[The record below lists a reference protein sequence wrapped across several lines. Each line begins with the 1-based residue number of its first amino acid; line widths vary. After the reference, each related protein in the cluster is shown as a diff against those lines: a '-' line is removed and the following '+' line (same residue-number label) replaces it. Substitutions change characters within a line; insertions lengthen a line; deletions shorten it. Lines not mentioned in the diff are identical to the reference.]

1 LTETTATAPAFY
13 ATPEEWRAWLEAH
26 HADAREH
33 WVGFHKRNTS
43 HPPKPGITWPESVDQ
58 ALCFGWIDGV
68 RKRVD
73 DDRYMIRFTPRK
85 RASRWSRVNV
95 ARVAEL
101 TDAGLMQP
109 AGLAAFAARTE
120 EGTYSYEQREAAAF
134 DPERERRFRADEAA
148 WTWFA
153 AQAPWYRRTAT
164 HWVMSAKREET
175 RDRRLARLIGDS
187 AAGRAVGPLRR
198 PA

>member
-1 LTETTATAPAFY
+1 MTETPAFY
-13 ATPEEWRAWLEAH
+13 ATPEEWRAWLEAN

-33 WVGFHKRNTS
+33 WVGFHKRGTGRPS
-43 HPPKPGITWPESVDQ
+43 ITWPESVDQ

-85 RASRWSRVNV
+85 RSSRWSRVNV

-101 TDAGLMQP
+101 TEAGLMHP

-134 DPERERRFRADEAA
+134 DAGRERRFRADEAA
-148 WTWFA
+148 WAWFA
-153 AQAPWYRRTAT
+153 ARAPGYRRIAT

-175 RDRRLARLIGDS
+175 RDRRLARLIEDS

>member
-1 LTETTATAPAFY
+1 MTEEPAFY
-13 ATPEEWRAWLEAH
+13 ATGEEWRAGLEAH
-26 HADAREH
+26 HEDAREH
-33 WVGFHKRNTS
+33 WVGFRKRGTGRPS
-43 HPPKPGITWPESVDQ
+43 ITWPESVDQ

-73 DDRYMIRFTPRK
+73 DASYMIRFTPRK
-85 RASRWSRVNV
+85 ASSRWSRVNV

-101 TDAGLMQP
+101 ERAGLMRP

-134 DPERERRFRADEAA
+134 DAERERRFRADEPA
-148 WTWFA
+148 WAWFSS
-153 AQAPWYRRTAT
+153 QPPWYRRTAT
-164 HWVMSAKREET
+164 HWVMSAKRDET
-175 RDRRLARLIGDS
+175 RDRRLARLIEDS
-187 AAGRAVGPLRR
+187 GAGRAVGPLRR

>member
-1 LTETTATAPAFY
+1 LTETPAFY
-13 ATPEEWRAWLEAH
+13 ATSEEWRAWLEAH

-33 WVGFHKRNTS
+33 WVGFHKRGTGRAS
-43 HPPKPGITWPESVDQ
+43 ITWPESVDQ

-73 DDRYMIRFTPRK
+73 DERYMIRFTPRK
-85 RASRWSRVNV
+85 ASSKWSRVNV

-101 TDAGLMQP
+101 ERAGLMRP

-134 DPERERRFRADEAA
+134 DPERERRFRAEEAA
-148 WTWFA
+148 WAWFS
-153 AQAPWYRRTAT
+153 AQPPWYRRTAT
-164 HWVMSAKREET
+164 HWVMSAKRDDT
-175 RDRRLARLIGDS
+175 RDRRLARLIEDS

>member
-1 LTETTATAPAFY
+1 LTETPAFY
-13 ATPEEWRAWLEAH
+13 ATSEEWRAWLEAH

-33 WVGFHKRNTS
+33 WVGFHKRGTGRAS
-43 HPPKPGITWPESVDQ
+43 ITWPESVDQ

-73 DDRYMIRFTPRK
+73 DERYMIRFTPRK
-85 RASRWSRVNV
+85 ASSKWSRVNV

-101 TDAGLMQP
+101 ERAGLMRP

-134 DPERERRFRADEAA
+134 DPERERRFRAEEAA
-148 WTWFA
+148 WAWFS
-153 AQAPWYRRTAT
+153 AQPPWYRRTAT
-164 HWVMSAKREET
+164 HWVMSAKRDDT
-175 RDRRLARLIGDS
+175 RDRRLARLIEDS
-187 AAGRAVGPLRR
+187 AAARAVGPLRR

>member
-13 ATPEEWRAWLEAH
+13 ATPQAWRAWLEAH

-33 WVGFHKRNTS
+33 WVGFHKRGTGQPS
-43 HPPKPGITWPESVDQ
+43 ITWPESVDQ

-73 DDRYMIRFTPRK
+73 DERYMIRFTPRK

-101 TDAGLMQP
+101 TAAGLMHP
-109 AGLAAFAARTE
+109 AGLEAFEARTA
-120 EGTYSYEQREAAAF
+120 EGTYSYEQRDAAAF
-134 DPERERRFRADEAA
+134 DPERERRFRADRAA
-148 WTWFA
+148 WAWFA

-175 RDRRLARLIGDS
+175 RDRRLARLIEDS

>member
-1 LTETTATAPAFY
+1 LTETPAFY
-13 ATPEEWRAWLEAH
+13 ASPDEWRAWLAAH

-33 WVGFHKRNTS
+33 WVGFHKRGTGRPS
-43 HPPKPGITWPESVDQ
+43 ITWPESVDQ
-58 ALCFGWIDGV
+58 ALCFGWIDGI

-73 DDRYMIRFTPRK
+73 DERYMIRFTPRK
-85 RASRWSRVNV
+85 ASSRWSRVNV

-101 TDAGLMQP
+101 ERAGLMHP

-120 EGTYSYEQREAAAF
+120 EGTYSYEQRDAAAF
-134 DPERERRFRADEAA
+134 DPERERRFRAGEAA
-148 WTWFA
+148 WDWFS
-153 AQAPWYRRTAT
+153 AQPPWYRRTAT
-164 HWVMSAKREET
+164 HWVMSAKRDET
-175 RDRRLARLIGDS
+175 RDRRLARLIEDS

>member
-1 LTETTATAPAFY
+1 LTETPAFY
-13 ATPEEWRAWLEAH
+13 ATSDEWRAWLEAH

-33 WVGFHKRNTS
+33 WVGFHKRGTGRAS
-43 HPPKPGITWPESVDQ
+43 ITWPESVDQ

-73 DDRYMIRFTPRK
+73 DERYMIRFTPRK
-85 RASRWSRVNV
+85 ASSKWSRVNV
-95 ARVAEL
+95 ARVGEL
-101 TDAGLMQP
+101 ERAGLMHP

-134 DPERERRFRADEAA
+134 DPERERRLRADEAA
-148 WTWFA
+148 WAWFS
-153 AQAPWYRRTAT
+153 AQPPWYRRTAT
-164 HWVMSAKREET
+164 HWVMSAKRDDT
-175 RDRRLARLIGDS
+175 RDRRLARLIEDS

>member
-1 LTETTATAPAFY
+1 LAERTAIAPAFY
-13 ATPEEWRAWLEAH
+13 ATPAEWRAWLEEH
-26 HADAREH
+26 HADEREH
-33 WVGFHKRNTS
+33 WVGFHKRGS
-43 HPPKPGITWPESVDQ
+43 RRPSITWPESVDQ

-73 DDRYMIRFTPRK
+73 DDSYMIRFTPRK
-85 RASRWSRVNV
+85 RSSRWSKVNV

-101 TDAGLMQP
+101 TESGLMRP

-134 DPERERRFRADEAA
+134 DPEREARLRADAAA
-148 WTWFA
+148 WAWFS
-153 AQAPWYRRTAT
+153 AQPPWYRRTAT

-175 RDRRLARLIGDS
+175 RDRRLARLIADS
-187 AAGRAVGPLRR
+187 AAGRAVGPLQR
-198 PA
+198 PS